1 MAPGRCERAS
11 EKKATNNHVGVR
23 APDYADAHSGKSV
36 ALFCQKLDRLAGK
49 KKIFSF
55 PAWQMNERV
64 PALIRRVAHISC
76 RLIKN

>member
-1 MAPGRCERAS
+1 
-11 EKKATNNHVGVR
+11 VR
-23 APDYADAHSGKSV
+23 ARDYADAHSGKSV
-36 ALFCQKLDRLAGK
+36 ALFLSEIRPAGGQ

-55 PAWQMNERV
+55 PAWQMNERA